1 LSVAA
6 ADQNPTPWK
15 MSAPKEAVAESA
27 GRTYWSVSGRSWRLP
42 DELVALVAPPVV
54 VSAAP
59 R

>member
-1 LSVAA
+1 
-6 ADQNPTPWK
+6 